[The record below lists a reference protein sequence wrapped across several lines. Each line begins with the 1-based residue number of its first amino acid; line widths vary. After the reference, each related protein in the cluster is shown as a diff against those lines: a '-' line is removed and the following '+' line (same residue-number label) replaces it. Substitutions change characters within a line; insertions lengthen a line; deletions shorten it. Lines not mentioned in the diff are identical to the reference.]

1 VDGSSFRG
9 RKQTDWKGVV
19 MKIKVTGRR
28 IELSEGI
35 KGRATTE
42 IEKLDRFFDNII
54 SASLVLTQ
62 DKHRFDGELTMNVS
76 RSNLVAKASTEDMF
90 ATIEEVTDKMAS
102 QLKKHKEKI
111 KDRKQKV
118 VAAKK
123 AKVELTTAV
132 DEVEL

>member
-1 VDGSSFRG
+1 
-9 RKQTDWKGVV
+9 

-28 IELSEGI
+28 IELSEDM

-42 IEKLDRFFDNII
+42 IEKLGRFFDNII

-62 DKHRFDGELTMNVS
+62 DKHRFDGELTMSVS

-90 ATIEEVTDKMAS
+90 ATIEEVTDKMAA

>member
-1 VDGSSFRG
+1 
-9 RKQTDWKGVV
+9 

-28 IELSEGI
+28 IELSEDI

-42 IEKLDRFFDNII
+42 IEKLDKFFDNII

-62 DKHRFDGELTMNVS
+62 DKHRIGGELTMSVS
-76 RSNLVAKASTEDMF
+76 RSNLVAKASTEDMI
-90 ATIEEVTDKMAS
+90 ATIEEVTDKMAA

-111 KDRKQKV
+111 KDRNQKV
-118 VAAKK
+118 VSGKK
-123 AKVELTTAV
+123 AKVELSTAV

>member
-1 VDGSSFRG
+1 
-9 RKQTDWKGVV
+9 

-28 IELSEGI
+28 IELSEDV

-76 RSNLVAKASTEDMF
+76 RSNLVAKASTEDMI
-90 ATIEEVTDKMAS
+90 ATIEEVTDKMAT
-102 QLKKHKEKI
+102 QLKKHKEKM
-111 KDRKQKV
+111 KDRKQKTV
-118 VAAKK
+118 SGKK
-123 AKVELTTAV
+123 SKVELSTGV